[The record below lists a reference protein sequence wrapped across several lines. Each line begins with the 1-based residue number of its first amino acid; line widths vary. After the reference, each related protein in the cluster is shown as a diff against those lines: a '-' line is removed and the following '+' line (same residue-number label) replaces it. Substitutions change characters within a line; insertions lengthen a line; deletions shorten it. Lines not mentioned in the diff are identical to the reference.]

1 LGSRFFGLT
10 PEYKF
15 TVYNEVHDLVYWGNG
30 GFLYSE
36 VYNMPI
42 HIRRYHIRKI
52 NEHHEQQNE
61 EHEKAMRQSAQV
73 ANNIPKTPNIPKN
86 LRR

>member
-10 PEYKF
+10 PKYKF
-15 TVYNEVHDLVYWGNG
+15 QVYREVHDLVYHGQG
-30 GFLYSE
+30 GFIHSE

-42 HIRRYHIRKI
+42 HIRRFHIRKI
-52 NEHHEQQNE
+52 NETHEERNKA
-61 EHEKAMRQSAQV
+61 HEDAMAKSQKSV
-73 ANNIPKTPNIPKN
+73 KSIPKAPNIPKN

>member
-10 PEYKF
+10 PSYKF
-15 TVYNEVHDLVYWGNG
+15 QLYQEIHDLVYYGNG

-42 HIRRYHIRKI
+42 HIRRFHIRKI
-52 NEHHEQQNE
+52 NDLHEKHNE
-61 EHEKAMRQSAQV
+61 EHKKALETSNRTAQS
-73 ANNIPKTPNIPKN
+73 IPKMPNIPKN
-86 LRR
+86 LKP

>member
-15 TVYNEVHDLVYWGNG
+15 QIYREIHDLVYYGQG
-30 GFLYSE
+30 GFIYSE

-42 HIRRYHIRKI
+42 HIRRFHIKKI
-52 NEHHEQQNE
+52 NDLHEEKNKAHEDAMSKSQQNV
-61 EHEKAMRQSAQV
+61 KS
-73 ANNIPKTPNIPKN
+73 IPKMPNIPKN

>member
-1 LGSRFFGLT
+1 MGSRFFGLT

-15 TVYNEVHDLVYWGNG
+15 QVYREIHDLVYHGQG
-30 GFLYSE
+30 GFIYSE

-42 HIRRYHIRKI
+42 HIRRFHIRKV
-52 NEHHEQQNE
+52 NDLHEERNKAHEDAMSKSQQNV
-61 EHEKAMRQSAQV
+61 KS
-73 ANNIPKTPNIPKN
+73 IPKMPNIPKN